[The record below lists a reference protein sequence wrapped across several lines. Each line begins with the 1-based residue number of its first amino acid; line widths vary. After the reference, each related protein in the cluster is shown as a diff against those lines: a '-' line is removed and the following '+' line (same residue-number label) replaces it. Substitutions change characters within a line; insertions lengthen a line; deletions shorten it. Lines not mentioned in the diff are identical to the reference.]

1 MGVNLQFIKT
11 INNYLLKDIKVS
23 FTFLN
28 TVNYKNMQKRLS
40 KRKKLNR
47 YDTFNTFFY
56 KKVQE
61 GFLKIIKQKKKNSYI
76 KIDSNIDIIENKKI
90 VLNKINSLI

>member
-1 MGVNLQFIKT
+1 MGVNLKLIKI
-11 INNYLLKDIKVS
+11 INNFLLGKIKIN

-28 TVNYKNMQKRLS
+28 TVNKKNMQLRLF

-47 YDTFNTFFY
+47 YDRFNWKFY

-61 GFLKIIKQKKKNSYI
+61 GFLKMSKLKPSKYM

-90 VLNKINSLI
+90 ILNKIADLV